1 MFIELTKVY
10 ERFMVQHTL
19 VEKTCRL
26 LINPRE
32 IESITET
39 NNNGKIKCEITTIQ
53 GDQHK
58 VTNAYDEI
66 KELIKGYNGGGK

>member
-10 ERFMVQHTL
+10 ERFMAYHTL

-26 LINPRE
+26 SIKPSE

-39 NNNGKIKCEITTIQ
+39 KNNGKVKCEITTVQ
-53 GDQHK
+53 GDHHM
-58 VTNAYDEI
+58 VTNTYDEI